1 MPLHGY
7 ARMFE
12 RMLDH
17 PNIKVLLNASL
28 QEVAGDIAHAHMV
41 YTGPID
47 EFFEYR
53 YGPLPYR
60 SLRFEHRTHAQE
72 WMQPVGTINSPNQH
86 PYTRITEI
94 KHLTGQRHDQS
105 TTIAEYPT
113 AEGDP
118 YYPIPRPENRVLY
131 ERYAGLAQATPG
143 VTFVGRLATY
153 RYYNMDQ
160 VVAQALKTA
169 ERLVATMKS
178 LKRRPGRTKGRQL
191 VGLPVAEDPLE
202 PATA

>member
-1 MPLHGY
+1 
-7 ARMFE
+7 MFE

-17 PNIKVLLNASL
+17 PNIKVLLNTAL
-28 QEVAGDIAHAHMV
+28 QEISGDISHDHLV

-47 EFFEYR
+47 EFFEFR

-60 SLRFEHRTHAQE
+60 SLRFEHRTEAQE
-72 WMQPVGTINSPNQH
+72 WVQAVGTINYPNQH
-86 PYTRITEI
+86 PYTRVTEM
-94 KHLTGQRHDQS
+94 KHLTGQHHAHT

-118 YYPIPRPENRVLY
+118 YYPIPRPENRELY
-131 ERYAGLAQATPG
+131 ERYSDLADATPN

-169 ERLVATMKS
+169 ERLLTAMTSRRAEPTRTNGNGLVAVPMVDQS
-178 LKRRPGRTKGRQL
+178 
-191 VGLPVAEDPLE
+191 VE
-202 PATA
+202 PARA